1 MTSLETTAIAFRDL
15 RFRYLES
22 GPDTLDNLS
31 LEIPAGKVVAILGP
45 NGAGKTT
52 LLHLLLGFL
61 KPNSGEILFRG
72 RPIQTYSR
80 SEMGRMI
87 GLIPQKETHLL
98 NFSVLD
104 YVLLGRAPY
113 LAPLQM
119 PTAEDIA
126 LARQAIDRL
135 GITDLA
141 ERPLPELSGGEQQIV
156 LAARTL
162 AQDPEIVLMDEPT
175 SHLDLSN
182 QSTVVEVMGD
192 LVSRGKT
199 VVFTSHDPNIAASTA
214 DLVILMRKGQ
224 IHDFGEARTVLTI
237 ENLSAIYNTPIR
249 VETIESQLVVYLPR
263 ENR

>member
-1 MTSLETTAIAFRDL
+1 MTAKNAIAFRNL
-15 RFRYLES
+15 RFRYTET
-22 GPDTLDNLS
+22 GPAALDDLS
-31 LEIPAGKVVAILGP
+31 LEIPAGEVVAILGP

-52 LLHLLLGFL
+52 LLHLLLGYL
-61 KPNSGEILFRG
+61 KPEVGEIL
-72 RPIQTYSR
+72 IQGNPLKSYPR
-80 SEMGRMI
+80 SQMGRLV

-119 PTAEDIA
+119 PSREDLEIALQA
-126 LARQAIDRL
+126 LARL
-135 GITDLA
+135 GISDLQ

-162 AQDPEIVLMDEPT
+162 AQDPEIILMDEPT

-182 QSTVVEVMGD
+182 QSTIIQVMTD

-199 VVFTSHDPNIAASTA
+199 VVFTTHDPNIAATTA
-214 DLVILMRKGQ
+214 DHVLLMTRGQ
-224 IHDFGEARTVLTI
+224 IHTFGETHQVLT
-237 ENLSAIYNTPIR
+237 EEHLSAIYRTRIR
-249 VETIESQLVVYLPR
+249 VETIQGQLVVYMPR
-263 ENR
+263 DE